1 MMVQCSHEEQ
11 EMAHTRAL
19 SDAEEYLLKTL
30 GLKIRTEPLLG
41 VSLPFYLSSI
51 FTLRIAEIYS
61 NKILLCIMSGEG
73 KPSPSQFKKYAVELR
88 TLTSLEPVFV
98 LQGMSSWDRARL
110 IEGRI
115 AFIVPGRQL
124 FLPTLLIDLREHF
137 DAERAKPQ
145 KLSYPAQFLVLM
157 QILSARIEGKT
168 VRELSREF
176 TFSATTMS
184 RAVHELLAFNLVE
197 TQEGKARPLHFALDK
212 RRLWIASREHF
223 QSPVKS
229 IWFASAHDTLPSLPY
244 AGMSALSRLSL
255 MNEDSRQCYAI
266 SYAAAKP
273 LIKKGIFHKQALEET
288 DHIIEVWAY
297 DPYALSDKESSTVDP
312 LSLYL
317 SLAGE
322 HDERIRKAVEGLV
335 EEIL

>member
-1 MMVQCSHEEQ
+1 MT
-11 EMAHTRAL
+11 HTHAL
-19 SDAEEYLLKTL
+19 SDAEQYLLKTL
-30 GLKIRTEPLLG
+30 GLKIRTEPLRG
-41 VSLPFYLSSI
+41 VSLPFYLSSLFVLSI
-51 FTLRIAEIYS
+51 GEIYS
-61 NKILLCIMSGEG
+61 KKILLCIMSGEE

-88 TLTSLEPVFV
+88 VLTGLEPVFI
-98 LQGMSSWDRARL
+98 LPGMSSWDRARF

-115 AFIVPGRQL
+115 AFMVPWRQL
-124 FLPTLLIDLREHF
+124 YLPTILIDLREHF
-137 DAERAKPQ
+137 DKERAIPER
-145 KLSYPAQFLVLM
+145 LSYPAQFLVLM

-176 TFSATTMS
+176 NFGATTMS

-197 TQEGKARPLHFALDK
+197 TQKGKVRPLHFTLDK
-212 RRLWIASREHF
+212 RSLWTAAREHL

-229 IWFASAHDTLPSLPY
+229 IWFVSAHDTLPSMPY

-255 MNEDSRQCYAI
+255 MNEDARRYYAI

-273 LIKKGIFHKQALEET
+273 LIEKGIFYKQAQDEI
-288 DHIIEVWAY
+288 DYVVEVWAY

-322 HDERIRKAVEGLV
+322 SDERVRKAIEGLV
-335 EEIL
+335 EEII